1 MQTNLA
7 DFIRDTP
14 QGKEADAILRA
25 CVHCGFCTA
34 TCPTYQ
40 VLGDELDGPRGR
52 IYMIKQVLEGV
63 EPTRK
68 TQLHLDR
75 CLTCRNCES
84 TCPSGVQYGR
94 LVDIGRS
101 VVEEKVGRTLTE
113 RVARTVLRKGLL
125 SKGLFSAGMAMGRA
139 LRPVLPNAL
148 KSKVQ
153 PLRAPGTWPTAQHAR
168 TMIVL
173 DNCVQNAMAPAIDFA
188 AARVLD
194 KAGVTLKWV
203 AAGGCCGALSH
214 HLSAHDE
221 AEQKVRANIDAWW
234 PHIESGAE
242 AIVGTASGCSVML
255 KDYGHFM
262 QHDAVYAEKAAKVAA
277 LSKDVSEAIVA
288 EWSKLKA
295 MLKPRIA
302 NNSEKIAYHPP
313 CTMQHGM
320 KLKGGVETM
329 LKDMGFELAI
339 VADSHLC
346 CGSAG
351 TYSVLQS
358 TISSEL
364 KARKVKSLSAD
375 SPSQIATSN
384 IGCMTHIQSGTTLPV
399 KHWIELL
406 DERLG

>member
-7 DFIRDTP
+7 DFIKDTP

-40 VLGDELDGPRGR
+40 ILGDELDGPRGR

-63 EPTRK
+63 EPTKK
-68 TQLHLDR
+68 TQQHLDR

-101 VVEEKVGRTLTE
+101 VVEEKVGRTFTE
-113 RVARTVLRKGLL
+113 RVTRGALRKGLL
-125 SKGLFSAGMAMGRA
+125 NKNLFAAGMAMGRA
-139 LRPVLPNAL
+139 IKPVLPKAL

-153 PLRAPGTWPTAQHAR
+153 PLRAQGAWPTATHAR

-194 KAGVTLKWV
+194 KAGVSLKWV
-203 AAGGCCGALSH
+203 SAGGCCGALSH
-214 HLSAHDE
+214 HLNAHDE
-221 AEQKVRANIDAWW
+221 AVQKISANINAWW
-234 PHIESGAE
+234 PLIEGGAE

-262 QHDAVYAEKAAKVAA
+262 QHDATYAEKAKKVAE
-277 LSKDVSEAIVA
+277 LSKDVSEVIVA
-288 EWSKLKA
+288 EWPKLKA
-295 MLKPRIA
+295 MLQPS
-302 NNSEKIAYHPP
+302 NEKIAYHPP

-329 LKDMGFELAI
+329 LKEMGYTLAP

-358 TISSEL
+358 TISNEL
-364 KARKVKSLSAD
+364 KARKVASLTAD
-375 SPSQIATSN
+375 GPAQIATSN

-406 DERLG
+406 DERLA

>member
-7 DFIRDTP
+7 DFIKDTP

-40 VLGDELDGPRGR
+40 ILGDELDGPRGR
-52 IYMIKQVLEGV
+52 IYLIKQVLEGV
-63 EPTRK
+63 EPTKK
-68 TQLHLDR
+68 TQQHLDR
-75 CLTCRNCES
+75 CLTCRSCES

-101 VVEEKVGRTLTE
+101 VVEDKVGRTLTE
-113 RVARTVLRKGLL
+113 RVTRGVLRKGLL
-125 SKGLFSAGMAMGRA
+125 SKNLFATGMAIGRA
-139 LRPVLPNAL
+139 VKPVLPKAL

-153 PLRAPGTWPTAQHAR
+153 PLRAKGEWPSTQHSR
-168 TMIVL
+168 KMIVL

-188 AARVLD
+188 AARALD
-194 KAGVTLKWV
+194 KAGITLKWV
-203 AAGGCCGALSH
+203 SAGGCCGALSH
-214 HLSAHDE
+214 HMNAHDE
-221 AEQKVRANIDAWW
+221 AAQKVRANIDAWW
-234 PHIESGAE
+234 PLIEGGAE

-262 QHDAVYAEKAAKVAA
+262 QHDAAYAEKAKKIAA
-277 LSKDVSEAIVA
+277 LSKDVSEVIVT
-288 EWSKLKA
+288 EWPKLKS
-295 MLKPRIA
+295 MLKPS
-302 NNSEKIAYHPP
+302 NEKIAYHPP

-320 KLKGGVETM
+320 KLKGSVETM
-329 LKDMGFELAI
+329 LKDMGYSLAP

-358 TISSEL
+358 TISNEL
-364 KARKVKSLSAD
+364 KARKVASLTAD
-375 SPSQIATSN
+375 EPTQIATSN